1 MTQLRDSNGKRHSS
15 RGTYSRLW
23 IAFILALLL
32 GCSYPRKATR
42 EMEHAVYSVRTGQ
55 NELAARFSPLF
66 LVENF
71 GETYNRIGQPA
82 ARLDEEGK
90 EQIYID
96 PRRPAVYYM
105 VRHFSTAKGQ
115 FTNVV
120 YRIHFPEVP
129 FSIFPF
135 HLTAGRNVGILV
147 IITLDKKERPV
158 LVTTSGTCGCYAAI
172 VPTSWLPADAYPP
185 GWKRTKPLEVYGE
198 SLPPI
203 LKYRESSDLRLLV
216 RLKSDVHRVMDLTLV
231 SEQNTLHSL
240 STSLVQAFL
249 IPMDSLE
256 KIPLN
261 GKTTSFYYKEWP
273 HKGHVKDSFKPWETL
288 LMSLISLDFFVGAD
302 KNYADS
308 QITGN
313 PFYTSLK
320 PWNRSASDMW
330 DFPGFLKFN
339 GWRL

>member
-1 MTQLRDSNGKRHSS
+1 MNQLQDSNGKRRFS
-15 RGTYSRLW
+15 RGFYSRIW
-23 IAFILALLL
+23 IVLILTLLL
-32 GCSYPRKATR
+32 GCSYPLKPTR
-42 EMEHAVYSVRTGQ
+42 EMEHAVYSVQSGR
-55 NELAARFSPLF
+55 NELPERFSPLF

-71 GETYNRIGQPA
+71 GEIYNRIGQPA
-82 ARLDEEGK
+82 GRLDEEGN
-90 EQIYID
+90 EQIYVD

-105 VRHFSTAKGQ
+105 VRHFSTEKAH
-115 FTNVV
+115 FTNVI

-129 FSIFPF
+129 FSIYPF

-147 IITLDKKERPV
+147 IITLDNKERPV

-185 GWKRTKPLEVYGE
+185 VWEEGPLEVYGE
-198 SLPPI
+198 SLPP
-203 LKYRESSDLRLLV
+203 LLDYRDSSDLRLLV
-216 RLKSDVHRVMDLTLV
+216 RLRSGVHRIMDLTLV
-231 SEQNTLHSL
+231 SEQDMLPGISMPFVKASL
-240 STSLVQAFL
+240 
-249 IPMDSLE
+249 IHMDSLE
-256 KIPLN
+256 KIPIN

-273 HKGHVKDSFKPWETL
+273 HKGHVKNSFKPWESL

-302 KNYADS
+302 KNYGDS

-320 PWNRSASDMW
+320 PWNRSTSDMW